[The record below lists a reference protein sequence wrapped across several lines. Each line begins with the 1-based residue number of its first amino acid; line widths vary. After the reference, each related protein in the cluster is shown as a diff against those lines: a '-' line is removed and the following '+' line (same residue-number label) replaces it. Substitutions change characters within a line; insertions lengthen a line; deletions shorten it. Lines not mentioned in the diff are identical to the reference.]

1 MSDPQ
6 KDNLEIRCPRL
17 GSIIPFRYCLI
28 SGPDSMPCF
37 KILDCWWEIF
47 DVDAYLKENL
57 PAETYNSLVTE
68 PPKPKVAAIVEIAE
82 QAKRKKQTGGCR

>member
-28 SGPDSMPCF
+28 SGPDSLPCF

-57 PAETYNSLVTE
+57 PAETYNSLVTK
-68 PPKPKVAAIVEIAE
+68 PPKPKVATIVEIAE
-82 QAKRKKQTGGCR
+82 QAKRKKQTGGGR

>member
-1 MSDPQ
+1 MSDPN

-28 SGPDSMPCF
+28 SGENDMPCF
-37 KILDCWWEIF
+37 KIMDCWWEIF

-57 PAETYNSLVTE
+57 PAQVYNTLTTTGPRS
-68 PPKPKVAAIVEIAE
+68 KVASIVEIAE
-82 QAKRKKQTGGCR
+82 QAMNKKED